1 MAVDYNVL
9 EYTINALVE
18 NMMSKYGT
26 NYESSISVVL
36 ASDLYKK
43 LTQDR
48 ALLENGDIYL
58 FSLLEAELR
67 TKGILL

>member
-9 EYTINALVE
+9 EYTINALVD
-18 NMMSKYGT
+18 NLMSKYDT

-36 ASDLYKK
+36 SSDLYKK

-48 ALLENGDIYL
+48 SFLENGDIYL
-58 FSLLEAELR
+58 FSLLEAELQ
-67 TKGILL
+67 TKGII

>member
-9 EYTINALVE
+9 EYTINALVD
-18 NMMSKYGT
+18 NLMSKYDT
-26 NYESSISVVL
+26 NYESSISAVL

-48 ALLENGDIYL
+48 SFLENGDIYL
-58 FSLLEAELR
+58 FSLLETELQ
-67 TKGILL
+67 TKGII

>member
-48 ALLENGDIYL
+48 SFLENGDIYL
-58 FSLLEAELR
+58 FSLLEAELQ
-67 TKGILL
+67 TKGII

>member
-9 EYTINALVE
+9 EYTINALVD
-18 NMMSKYGT
+18 NLMSKYGT
-26 NYESSISVVL
+26 NYESSISAVL

-48 ALLENGDIYL
+48 SFLENGDIYL
-58 FSLLEAELR
+58 FSLLETELQA
-67 TKGILL
+67 KGVI

>member
-18 NMMSKYGT
+18 NMMSKYDT

-48 ALLENGDIYL
+48 SFLENGDIYL
-58 FSLLEAELR
+58 FSLLEAELQ
-67 TKGILL
+67 TKGII

>member
-43 LTQDR
+43 LIQDR
-48 ALLENGDIYL
+48 SFLENGDIYL

>member
-9 EYTINALVE
+9 EYTINALVD
-18 NMMSKYGT
+18 NLMSKYGT
-26 NYESSISVVL
+26 NYESSISAVL

-48 ALLENGDIYL
+48 AFLENGDIYL
-58 FSLLEAELR
+58 FSLLETELH
-67 TKGILL
+67 TKGII